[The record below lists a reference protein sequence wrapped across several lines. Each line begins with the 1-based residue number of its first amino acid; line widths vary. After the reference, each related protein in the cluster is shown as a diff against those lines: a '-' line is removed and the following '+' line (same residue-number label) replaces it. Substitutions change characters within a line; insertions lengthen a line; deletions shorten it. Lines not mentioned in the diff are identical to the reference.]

1 MSYTLGKSDSFM
13 SLLSDLY
20 RNPANIEMLNEVKR
34 RMKQAH
40 SHRAMFDDIEAE
52 IVCLLLMHTNPS
64 RVHEFSPCWGW
75 STLYLLNT
83 LDVMKSPSGRV
94 VSYDIEDHCTD
105 TIRSIDTL
113 ARRWEFKLGNVETEY
128 PSFTADID
136 YLFIDS
142 DHSAKFAE
150 TYVKELLTPLL
161 TQLRAINKKI
171 FVSVHDVF
179 HDNPTPKDEGAVVI
193 QFLNENGIEYFSP
206 ANSVHKS
213 ELETLRNSV
222 DLDTSTIHHWFA
234 NSAIFFQ
241 LG

>member
-34 RMKQAH
+34 RMKRAH

-64 RVHEFSPCWGW
+64 LVHEFSPCWGW
-75 STLYLLNT
+75 STLYMLNT
-83 LDVMKSPSGRV
+83 LDVMKSPTGRV
-94 VSYDIEDHCTD
+94 VSFDIEDNCTK
-105 TIRSIDTL
+105 TIHAFDTL
-113 ARRWEFKLGNVETEY
+113 ANRWEFRLGNVENEY
-128 PSFTADID
+128 KTFTSDID

-142 DHSAKFAE
+142 DHSTEFAQK
-150 TYVKELLTPLL
+150 YVDELLTPLL
-161 TQLRAINKKI
+161 AQLKAANKKI

-179 HDNPTPKDEGAVVI
+179 HSPVPKEEGAVVI
-193 QFLNENGIEYFSP
+193 RFLETHGIEYFSP
-206 ANSVHKS
+206 ANSLHKPV
-213 ELETLRNSV
+213 LDGLRHASALN
-222 DLDTSTIHHWFA
+222 TSTIHNYFA
-234 NSAIFFQ
+234 NSCIFFE